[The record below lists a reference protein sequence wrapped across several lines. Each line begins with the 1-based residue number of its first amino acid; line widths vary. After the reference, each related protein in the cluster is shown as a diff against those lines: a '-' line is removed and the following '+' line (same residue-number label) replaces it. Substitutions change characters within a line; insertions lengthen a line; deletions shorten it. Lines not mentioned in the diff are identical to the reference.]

1 MRATSEAVRRC
12 AVFSCSRRRDQ
23 ALVGPNESSTST
35 GALASRASPCTGPP
49 TAASRASSAA
59 PSTPDA
65 PVMRCAACVWR
76 RSCGAATRA
85 ASVRAQH
92 GVQKVGEASTT
103 PWRAAPTERGPTER
117 GPTWTASSGRLSR
130 GRGRAVAADCRRPSR
145 RASDMPPARGREE
158 GADCGSGS
166 VALVVLSRR
175 VCVGTFISLPCT
187 RVERVAGN
195 ALLRALRRQSAEG
208 PSAGVSAPSAEEAWP
223 ESLAL
228 GGTPAPRKCVQCV
241 RTHTVPL
248 RLRVAGADAG
258 GGPPAWAGGDDA
270 RGRAQ
275 TRAAR

>member
-1 MRATSEAVRRC
+1 MCVTSEAVRRC
-12 AVFSCSRRRDQ
+12 LVLSCSRRRGQ
-23 ALVGPNESSTST
+23 ALVGPNESSLST
-35 GALASRASPCTGPP
+35 GALASRASPCTHGRL
-49 TAASRASSAA
+49 SRLLGRPIHARRAG
-59 PSTPDA
+59 DA
-65 PVMRCAACVWR
+65 VRCVRVAQELR
-76 RSCGAATRA
+76 AATRA

-175 VCVGTFISLPCT
+175 VCVGTFISLPRT

-195 ALLRALRRQSAEG
+195 ALLRALRRQSAGG

-241 RTHTVPL
+241 RTHTV
-248 RLRVAGADAG
+248 RVPKWNHGAS
-258 GGPPAWAGGDDA
+258 
-270 RGRAQ
+270 RSH
-275 TRAAR
+275 